1 MLRLGL
7 RLLLVSVVLCAVG
20 WLSLAHVAF
29 EVVRVAAIACMAVG
43 FALLILDYVRTP
55 DPSGR

>member
-20 WLSLAHVAF
+20 WLSIAHWAF
-29 EVVRVAAIACMAVG
+29 EVVRVAAIGCMALAFV
-43 FALLILDYVRTP
+43 LLILDYVRTP

>member
-29 EVVRVAAIACMAVG
+29 EVVRVAAIGCMTLG
-43 FALLILDYVRTP
+43 FTLLILDYVRTP